1 VRKEPLFKAL
11 GNVRMAVRANLVTY
25 WGGGGSTMES
35 NTLHTVA
42 ILLRDGGEWDWFI
55 NLSASDISPG
65 DRRW

>member
-1 VRKEPLFKAL
+1 MV
-11 GNVRMAVRANLVTY
+11 
-25 WGGGGSTMES
+25 S